1 MTALERLRQLSGLSG
16 VSAGEA
22 LRKIAGAS
30 GLAGAL
36 LVGFSGLPSGTA
48 AEHLLAPGQQAP
60 AEPMASGSGGGVFT
74 DPRITTLFAAGD
86 AERDLALQIQQEDEA
101 MLMVIAQLMVNGAFG

>member
-1 MTALERLRQLSGLSG
+1 MTALERLKQLSGLSG

-36 LVGFSGLPSGTA
+36 MVGFSGLPTGTA
-48 AEHLLAPGQQAP
+48 AEHLLADGHQVVQIVGGGGTYQEAAPDALLQQIKD
-60 AEPMASGSGGGVFT
+60 EDEILIMAVAQMVVSGVFT
-74 DPRITTLFAAGD
+74 QG
-86 AERDLALQIQQEDEA
+86 
-101 MLMVIAQLMVNGAFG
+101 